1 MKHIHY
7 SGSRSRQKGVVM
19 AVMLILL
26 LMVTVLGAALLHMQ
40 TAEQRISVNS
50 SNRSVAA
57 VNAEAALRYAECG
70 LQGGCGGSGW
80 TPASF
85 SANCCGLFTLN
96 TGTGSN
102 VTPLS
107 PNAPTGAT
115 WAVPA
120 GNTLAYGGPA
130 LTTPN
135 TPQYAIEM
143 LPPVVVPG
151 DSASLSQYP
160 GGGAIPFQ
168 VTAYANGADPS
179 SRSVLQSIFRP

>member
-1 MKHIHY
+1 MKHSHY
-7 SGSRSRQKGVVM
+7 SESRSRQKGVVM

-57 VNAEAALRYAECG
+57 VNAEAGLRYAECG
-70 LQGGCGGSGW
+70 LQGGCGGNGW

-85 SANCCGLFTLN
+85 SANCCGLYTLN
-96 TGTGSN
+96 TGTGSS

-107 PNAPTGAT
+107 PNSLTAVT
-115 WAVPA
+115 WVAPA
-120 GNTLAYGGPA
+120 GSTLPYAGPA
-130 LTTPN
+130 LVTPN
-135 TPQYAIEM
+135 IPQYVIEK
-143 LPPVVVPG
+143 LPPVVVQG
-151 DSASLSQYP
+151 DSSSLSQYP
-160 GGGAIPFQ
+160 GGGAIPYQ

-179 SRSVLQSIFRP
+179 SRSVLQSTFRP